1 MFERC
6 YDFPVTSKKGV
17 IGIGVLNDSGTKS
30 QPRTGMRLFCSC
42 PFLAARWEGRK
53 TRRFSSAV
61 ADTPILSSRR
71 PQLALGALVIQ
82 PTDRSTSMTR
92 RTLASF
98 IALPE
103 DTHNKILQAREALH
117 ALACMATEIGEKAMG
132 HHSKDGY
139 LHVPAVDMGSL
150 LLCIHDSMDTVGAQ
164 SVPALVKLFAKQ
176 TGEHA

>member
-6 YDFPVTSKKGV
+6 YDFSVTSKKGV
-17 IGIGVLNDSGTKS
+17 IGIGVLNDSGTKP

-71 PQLALGALVIQ
+71 PQLALGALVFT
-82 PTDRSTSMTR
+82 TDRLERHMTHPH
-92 RTLASF
+92 LAGF
-98 IALPE
+98 IAMPE
-103 DTHNKILQAREALH
+103 TSYNRILQAREALETL
-117 ALACMATEIGEKAMG
+117 ALLCIEVAEKSMG
-132 HHSKDGY
+132 NPSKNGY
-139 LHVPAVDMGSL
+139 LGLPAEGLGSL

>member
-1 MFERC
+1 
-6 YDFPVTSKKGV
+6 
-17 IGIGVLNDSGTKS
+17 
-30 QPRTGMRLFCSC
+30 
-42 PFLAARWEGRK
+42 
-53 TRRFSSAV
+53 
-61 ADTPILSSRR
+61 
-71 PQLALGALVIQ
+71 
-82 PTDRSTSMTR
+82 MTR